1 MDLAARERLAALKAW
16 RGEVAKEHNLPAYVI
31 FHDAT
36 LIAIA
41 NQAPQTRGEL
51 SGISGMGAKK
61 LEAYG
66 EEVLRL
72 TALSSAFCYITLSLV
87 ARSRRWSA
95 LLRECPPPLERLPLY
110 FALQSKPAA

>member
-16 RGEVAKEHNLPAYVI
+16 RGEVAKEHNLPAYVS

-41 NQAPQTRGEL
+41 TQAPQTRGEL

-72 TALSSAFCYITLSLV
+72 TA
-87 ARSRRWSA
+87 
-95 LLRECPPPLERLPLY
+95 
-110 FALQSKPAA
+110 